1 MDLTINV
8 LLVDDYVPVRR
19 TLRDLL
25 RQIGFRNIDDAS
37 DATTAL
43 AKLQDASFGLV
54 ISDWKMEPM
63 SGLELLKRMRSD
75 DKLKDTPFIMVT
87 GTGAEDDVLAAK
99 EAGVSSYI
107 VKPFNLRTLRDKIE
121 AVMTVTE
128 IPKPEPDA

>member
-1 MDLTINV
+1 VDLTINV